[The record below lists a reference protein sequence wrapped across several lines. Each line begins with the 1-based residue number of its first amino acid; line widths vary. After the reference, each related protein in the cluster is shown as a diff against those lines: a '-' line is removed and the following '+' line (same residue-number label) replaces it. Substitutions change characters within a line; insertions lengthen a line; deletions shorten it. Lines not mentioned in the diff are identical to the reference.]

1 MRVILYVE
9 DKLSLIDLYFPGSC
23 SADVASASDGAAE
36 LSIGNVGGV
45 FVVLI
50 CGCSA
55 ACLLGIIEF
64 LWNIKAIAIEERV
77 LIILR
82 VVKILS
88 TKYFHFDP
96 KITPWEALRSEL
108 LFALD
113 IRLSTKPVHPSQS
126 SSDGSSS
133 KSSLESSATRSMT
146 SRTNKAKEAS
156 VYSMHSNINK
166 I

>member
-1 MRVILYVE
+1 M
-9 DKLSLIDLYFPGSC
+9 
-23 SADVASASDGAAE
+23 ASASDGAAE
-36 LSIGNVGGV
+36 LGIGNVGGV

-77 LIILR
+77 KLLQYYQFISSKLLN
-82 VVKILS
+82 VGN
-88 TKYFHFDP
+88 

-113 IRLSTKPVHPSQS
+113 IRLSTKPVHPSQGC
-126 SSDGSSS
+126 SDGSSS
-133 KSSLESSATRSMT
+133 KSSIQSSATRSMT
-146 SRTNKAKEAS
+146 SRTNKAKESS
-156 VYSMHSNINK
+156 VYSMHSNHPDEYGSNK